1 MIIRLRINHSQLSF
15 TIITKGGNQITI
27 KKNIMKK
34 ILSILSITAIL
45 AACNSNPKTGTDT
58 GASVTTTDTATAN
71 HNAFTDKASEV
82 QLNGVN
88 DTIVSNDGSTFVK
101 VKPKDA
107 ETAPARPAA
116 VTKEKHVVHH
126 TSTHTSSTASGAG
139 NAGAG
144 GTTTTDSGNKTV
156 STGTSGTG
164 TSGTET
170 STTTTTTTQKKGWS
184 KAATGAVIGAGTGA
198 AAGAIISKKKGK
210 GAIIGGI
217 IGGAGGYILGRSK
230 DKKDGRY

>member
-1 MIIRLRINHSQLSF
+1 
-15 TIITKGGNQITI
+15 
-27 KKNIMKK
+27 MKK

-45 AACNSNPKTGTDT
+45 AACNSNPKTGNDT

-88 DTIVSNDGSTFVK
+88 DTIVSNDGSTYVK

-116 VTKEKHVVHH
+116 VTKEKSVAHH
-126 TSTHTSSTASGAG
+126 TSTRTSRTSSTASGAG

-144 GTTTTDSGNKTV
+144 GTATTDSGNKTV
-156 STGTSGTG
+156 STGTTG

-170 STTTTTTTQKKGWS
+170 STTTTTTTKKKGWS